1 MDKAVT
7 LSGNVYL
14 EIIKEFFSNAS
25 VDKDHL
31 NCRVRHKEFL
41 ITRESIQDY
50 LEVCPPSQPI
60 TVQYDDHL
68 DSIKEKVTILG
79 GTLRILHE
87 HNSIQTGD
95 EDFSLCDD
103 PQFVTGHQPDDI
115 VRSKDNLLVRALHSQ
130 GD

>member
-31 NCRVRHKEFL
+31 NCWVRHKEFL

-60 TVQYDDHL
+60 TV
-68 DSIKEKVTILG
+68 
-79 GTLRILHE
+79 
-87 HNSIQTGD
+87 
-95 EDFSLCDD
+95 
-103 PQFVTGHQPDDI
+103 
-115 VRSKDNLLVRALHSQ
+115 
-130 GD
+130 